1 MSVADYAGVGR
12 LMIYLD
18 YNASTP
24 VDPAVREAMW
34 PYLGEFYGNP
44 SSGHTMGLRMREA
57 VDKARGQVAALL
69 GARTDEIVFTSGGT
83 EANNFVIKGVAATL
97 CGRGKHIITSAVEH
111 PAIVN
116 PCRSLEGIGFD
127 VSYVDVDSTG
137 RVDVQEVIGEIR
149 PDTILITI
157 MHANNEVGTIQPIA
171 QIVEIAREAGVFI
184 HTDAAQSCGKLDTR
198 VKELGV
204 DFLSIAGHKVYGPTG
219 IGALYIRS
227 GIEIEPLHHGAGHER
242 GRRAGTEPV
251 AAIVGLGTAAD
262 LAKEHT
268 NDPGIVALRD
278 RLHDGLKNALGD
290 QAVLLGHPEQ
300 RLPNTLAIGFRGRVG
315 SDILAAC
322 PEICAS
328 TGAACHS
335 GKRTGSATLAAMK
348 VPDDVAFGAIR
359 FSVGRFSTEGEID
372 DALAMIVKAVRS

>member
-1 MSVADYAGVGR
+1 MSVADYAGGDS

-69 GARTDEIVFTSGGT
+69 GARPEEIVFTSGGT

-97 CGRGKHIITSAVEH
+97 SRRGKHIITSAVEH

-137 RVDVQEVIGEIR
+137 CVDVQEVIGEIR

-171 QIVEIAREAGVFI
+171 QIAEIAREAGVFI

-242 GRRAGTEPV
+242 GRRAGTEPA
-251 AAIVGLGTAAD
+251 AAIVGLGVAAE
-262 LAKEHT
+262 LAQEHT
-268 NDPGIVALRD
+268 NDPRIVALRD
-278 RLHDGLKNALGD
+278 RLHNGLENALGD

-300 RLPNTLAIGFRGRVG
+300 RLPNTLAIGFRSRVG

-335 GKRTGSATLAAMK
+335 GKRTGSATLTAMK

-359 FSVGRFSTEGEID
+359 FSIGRFTTEAEID
-372 DALAMIVKAVRS
+372 EALAMIIKAVRS

>member
-1 MSVADYAGVGR
+1 
-12 LMIYLD
+12 MIYLD

-69 GARTDEIVFTSGGT
+69 GARPDEIVFTSGGT
-83 EANNFVIKGVAATL
+83 EANNFIIKGVAATFSR
-97 CGRGKHIITSAVEH
+97 RGKHIITSAVEH

-149 PDTILITI
+149 PETILITI

-171 QIVEIAREAGVFI
+171 QIAEIAREAGVFI

-251 AAIVGLGTAAD
+251 PAIVGLGTAAE
-262 LAKEHT
+262 LAQGHT

-278 RLHDGLKNALGD
+278 RLHDGLEDGLGD
-290 QAVLLGHPEQ
+290 QAVLLGHPEH
-300 RLPNTLAIGFRGRVG
+300 RLPNTLAIGLRGLVG

-335 GKRTGSATLAAMK
+335 GKRTGSATLTAMK

-359 FSVGRFSTEGEID
+359 FSVGRFTTEAEID